1 MINLS
6 KNNKLIFGRKNY
18 LFMVVGIAI
27 ILVGF
32 LIMTLDKTEYGFGF
46 MGITLGPLVVM
57 LGFILEIFAIFYKE
71 KEQEQA

>member
-1 MINLS
+1 MNLS

-18 LFMVVGIAI
+18 LFMLVGIAI

-32 LIMTLDKTEYGFGF
+32 VIMTLDKTEYGFGF

-57 LGFILEIFAIFYKE
+57 IGFILEIFAIFYKE

>member
-1 MINLS
+1 MNLS
-6 KNNKLIFGRKNY
+6 KNNNLIFGRKNY
-18 LFMVVGIAI
+18 LFMIVGIAI

-57 LGFILEIFAIFYKE
+57 IGFILEIFAIFYKE